1 MLTVITNRE
10 NSRTISIPADEMEK
24 LGISDGE
31 EIELLK
37 ENEEIILR
45 SKQTERRKRILE
57 ATREIIEERK
67 SALIELGDTNKR
79 NLLSRFR

>member
-1 MLTVITNRE
+1 MLTVIASSE

-45 SKQTERRKRILE
+45 SKQSERRKKILQ

-67 SALIELGDTNKR
+67 SALIELGKGHE
-79 NLLSRFR
+79 

>member
-45 SKQTERRKRILE
+45 SKQSERRRRILE

-67 SALIELGDTNKR
+67 SALIELGKGHE
-79 NLLSRFR
+79 

>member
-1 MLTVITNRE
+1 MLTVIANRE

-24 LGISDGE
+24 LGISDGD

-37 ENEEIILR
+37 ENEEIVLR
-45 SKQTERRKRILE
+45 SKQSERRKKILE

-67 SALIELGDTNKR
+67 SALIELGKGHE
-79 NLLSRFR
+79 